1 MSETCR
7 KQMSE
12 LWKHCG
18 NIVVSSNSR
27 TNVFRKK
34 MYLCKLNAIK
44 YNGTE
49 RTTVYRLGTEV

>member
-7 KQMSE
+7 K
-12 LWKHCG
+12 HVG
-18 NIVVSSNSR
+18 NIVGSSNSR

-44 YNGTE
+44 HNGTE

>member
-1 MSETCR
+1 MSETNVGN
-7 KQMSE
+7 MSE
-12 LWKHCG
+12 TNVG
-18 NIVVSSNSR
+18 NIIGSSNSR

>member
-7 KQMSE
+7 K
-12 LWKHCG
+12 HVG
-18 NIVVSSNSR
+18 NIVGNIVGSSNSR